1 MEIKNEKDYK
11 KLIKRIIESPTVNG
25 TKEIIN
31 LNIEVDRACLYEL
44 AYFCYRNN
52 KECFTVKEVEDKIE
66 NILQGKTQ
74 SFGFTEYNGND
85 YKNFENVFRKFVVD
99 KDTEKRT
106 RRQFIYYFGEQACMS
121 GIQFIDENI
130 IVTFRSCDI
139 FKKFPLDL
147 LLIKHCLDK
156 YFIKGKVIYCNFG
169 SAHIYNKDMRR

>member
-1 MEIKNEKDYK
+1 MEIKSERDYR
-11 KLIKRIIESPTVNG
+11 KLIKWITEFPTVNG

-31 LNIEVDRACLYEL
+31 LNIKVDRACLYDL
-44 AYFCYRNN
+44 ACLCYKNN
-52 KECFTVKEVEDKIE
+52 KEQFRIKEIENKLE

-74 SFGFTEYNGND
+74 SFGFTEYNGN
-85 YKNFENVFRKFVVD
+85 YYRNFENVFRKFIID
-99 KDTEKRT
+99 KETERRT
-106 RRQFIYYFGEQACMS
+106 RRQFIYYFGEQSCMS
-121 GIQFIDENI
+121 SIQIIDENI
-130 IVTFRSCDI
+130 IVIFRSCDI